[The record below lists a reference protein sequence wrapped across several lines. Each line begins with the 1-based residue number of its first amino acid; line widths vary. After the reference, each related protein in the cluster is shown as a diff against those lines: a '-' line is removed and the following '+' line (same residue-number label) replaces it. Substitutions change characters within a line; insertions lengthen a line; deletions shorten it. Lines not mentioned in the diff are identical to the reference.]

1 MQALQDRSPEVRELA
16 LELLGEAEGPIP
28 VDQIA
33 KIVSDDPNPEQRME
47 AIVVLASRDEEAAQA
62 ILQYALNDS
71 DPEVVELAKSILQ
84 DVALDSEYDD
94 LE

>member
-1 MQALQDRSPEVRELA
+1 
-16 LELLGEAEGPIP
+16 
-28 VDQIA
+28 
-33 KIVSDDPNPEQRME
+33 ME
-47 AIVVLASRDEEAAQA
+47 LASRDEEAAQA